1 MASIEIKV
9 PNIGDFDEV
18 TVIELLVQAGDTVAA
33 DQSLVTVESDKASM
47 EIPSSHAGVV
57 QSISVKLGDKI
68 AEGSVLLTLDTAAG
82 AAPAPATTPTA
93 APASVAASAAPA
105 TVSASNG
112 VQTKAAPAPAAPVPG
127 ASSYSGNVDIECDMV
142 VLGGGPGG
150 YSAAFRAAD
159 LGLKVVI
166 VERYATLGGV
176 CLNVGCIPSK
186 ALLHV
191 AAVMD
196 EVSHL
201 AAAGIDFGAPVVNV
215 DTLRGHK
222 EKVINKLTGGL
233 AAMAKM
239 RKVTTVR
246 GYGAFVGSH
255 HIEVEETSGTSQDKT
270 GSKKVIAFKN
280 AIIAAGSQAVRL
292 PFMPEDPRVVDST
305 GALELKEVPK
315 RMLILGGGII
325 GLEMGTVY
333 STLGAR
339 LDVVEMM
346 DGLMQGADRD
356 LVKIWQKMNAPRFDH
371 IMLNTKTVGA
381 RALPEGIEVTFA
393 PAQEGGTA
401 PAPQVYDLVLQ
412 AVGRTP
418 NGKKVAAD
426 KAGVAVTDRG
436 FIEVDIQMR
445 TNVPHIFAIG
455 DIVGQPMLAHK
466 AVHEAHVAAEV
477 IAGELQG
484 NQELAASAFNAR
496 VIPSVAYT
504 DPEVAWVGLT
514 EDQAKAQGIKV
525 KKGLFPWA
533 ASGRAIANGRD
544 EGVTKLLFD
553 DSPEAHGHGK
563 ILGGGMVGT
572 HAGDMIGE
580 VALAIEMGADALDIG
595 KTIHPHPTLGES
607 IGMAAE
613 VAHGSCT
620 DVPPQKK

>member
-1 MASIEIKV
+1 MALIDIKV
-9 PNIGDFDEV
+9 PDIGDFEEV
-18 TVIELLVQAGDTVAA
+18 AVIELLVKPGDTVKPE
-33 DQSLVTVESDKASM
+33 QSLITVESDKASM
-47 EIPSSHAGVV
+47 EIPCSHAGVV
-57 QSISVKLGDKI
+57 KALKVKVGDKVS
-68 AEGSVLLTLDTAAG
+68 EGSVVLSLEAAEG
-82 AAPAPATTPTA
+82 AGSDAPAPAPAATPTA
-93 APASVAASAAPA
+93 TAAASAAP
-105 TVSASNG
+105 V
-112 VQTKAAPAPAAPVPG
+112 VAPAAAAFG
-127 ASSYSGNVDIECDMV
+127 GSTDLACDV
-142 VLGGGPGG
+142 LVLGAGPGG

-159 LGLKVVI
+159 LGLNVVL
-166 VERYATLGGV
+166 VERYASLGGV

-201 AAAGIDFGAPVVNV
+201 GDLGIEFGAPKVSI
-215 DTLRGHK
+215 DKLRGHK
-222 EKVINKLTGGL
+222 EKVIGKLTGGL

-239 RKVTTVR
+239 RKVTVVR
-246 GYGAFVGSH
+246 GYGHFVGSNH
-255 HIEVEETSGTSQDKT
+255 VEVEETTGTAQDKT
-270 GSKKVIAFKN
+270 GSKQVIAFKRC
-280 AIIAAGSQAVRL
+280 IIAAGSQAVRL
-292 PFMPEDPRVVDST
+292 PFMPDDPRVVDST
-305 GALELKEVPK
+305 GALGLKEVPK

-356 LVKIWQKMNAPRFDH
+356 LVKVWQKMNAHRFDN
-371 IMLNTKTVGA
+371 IMLKTKTVGA
-381 RALPEGIEVTFA
+381 KATPAGIEVTFEGEGA
-393 PAQEGGTA
+393 PPAQT
-401 PAPQVYDLVLQ
+401 YDLVLQ
-412 AVGRTP
+412 AVGRSP
-418 NGKKVAAD
+418 NGKKIGAD

-436 FIEVDIQMR
+436 FINVDIQMR
-445 TNVPHIFAIG
+445 TNMPHIFAIG

-484 NQELAASAFNAR
+484 KPELATAAFNAR

-525 KKGLFPWA
+525 KKGLFPWT

-544 EGVTKLLFD
+544 EGFTKLLFD

-563 ILGGGMVGT
+563 ILGGGIVGT

-580 VALAIEMGADALDIG
+580 IALAIEMGADAVDIG

-620 DVPPQKK
+620 DLPPSKR